1 MAPAATAADRPTRAA
16 AAGVSDAV
24 RALESAQQTRRRE
37 EREAR
42 DAAAQAAAAAHLDAK
57 RDALRQARLESA
69 IEAESNRP
77 PLNLDEMNAHA
88 YCGIIPS
95 FQYVLERINEGGDR
109 FDAMDIFQGLRIFDP
124 SHAKDLSRDEAMSL
138 IEKFVCNRHF
148 NQFLFN
154 Q

>member
-1 MAPAATAADRPTRAA
+1 M
-16 AAGVSDAV
+16 
-24 RALESAQQTRRRE
+24 ESAQQTRQRE

-42 DAAAQAAAAAHLDAK
+42 DAAAQAAAAAQLDTE

-124 SHAKDLSRDEAMSL
+124 YHAKDLPRDEAMSL
-138 IEKFVCNRHF
+138 IEKLKKYPRFVIGGNGSIVERLKR
-148 NQFLFN
+148 N
-154 Q
+154 